1 MDLIEPGN
9 GILLWQ
15 LAGLSYLGFWAFALI
30 DMIRSDFKE
39 SHMKIIWAILIVF
52 VPIMGTFLYL
62 SMNRRTKKKY
72 GRFNPDFTK
81 NSTS

>member
-1 MDLIEPGN
+1 MDLIVPGN

-15 LAGLSYLGFWAFALI
+15 LIGLSYLGFWVYALYA
-30 DMIRSDFKE
+30 MIRSDFKE
-39 SHMKIIWAILIVF
+39 PQMKMIWAILIVF

-62 SMNRRTKKKY
+62 SMNRRTKKGY
-72 GRFNPDFTK
+72 RRFDPNFTK